1 MNINVSN
8 FLYYF
13 IWKKKQFNFS
23 FHRHSNAWPITRK
36 GISININKKMYGDEV
51 PSSIIY
57 WTLNGWDQVPN
68 IRFPL
73 LGQVMLGIMKL
84 NLTPCGPT
92 KLSVYYTRTYLIVSN
107 QLQIQQPTLF
117 LFASGFLKSLTL
129 FRPGVFRDPPNGFC
143 PWLLEC
149 LR

>member
-1 MNINVSN
+1 MEMRSHHPSYIKH
-8 FLYYF
+8 L
-13 IWKKKQFNFS
+13 
-23 FHRHSNAWPITRK
+23 
-36 GISININKKMYGDEV
+36 MDE
-51 PSSIIY
+51 
-57 WTLNGWDQVPN
+57 TKFN

-107 QLQIQQPTLF
+107 QLQIQQPTFF

-129 FRPGVFRDPPNGFC
+129 FRPGG
-143 PWLLEC
+143 L
-149 LR
+149 